1 MIRAIDLMIK
11 VNDVMSRKCKN
22 YTSTL
27 IKLARV
33 DNNIVIVTSRQ
44 DHADDI
50 KRVDKVNAISINS
63 EIRGKSG
70 IYILDNSVIE
80 DMTTSF
86 RSEIEENL
94 KLINGLKN
102 KIVSNEEE
110 HNKVV
115 NNLSKLISE
124 QCDTIS
130 KLQSDNKD
138 LKRQLVNKEELLTK
152 INKIPFMSFIS
163 LKLLTLLKNKNQ
175 SSFNEEIISKL

>member
-1 MIRAIDLMIK
+1 MIIAIDLMIK
-11 VNDVMSRKCKN
+11 VNDIMSRKCKN

-50 KRVDKVNAISINS
+50 KKNDKVNAISINS

-94 KLINGLKN
+94 KLINGLKD
-102 KIVSNEEE
+102 KIASKELE

-130 KLQSDNKD
+130 KLQEDNKD
-138 LKRQLVNKEELLTK
+138 LSRLLTNKNKLLTK
-152 INKIPFMSFIS
+152 IDKTPFIS
-163 LKLLTLLKNKNQ
+163 LILLKLLSLFRDKNL
-175 SSFNEEIISKL
+175 SSVSDEISNK